1 MVHSGHLQQILGIIG
16 YPVSHSLS
24 PLMHNTAIKSLGLNY
39 SYHAFEV
46 KPGDIPDA
54 VRGIRAM
61 GIKGINVTI
70 PHKEAVIP
78 LLDEISSDARLM
90 GAVNTISLQGERLVG
105 HNTDGRGFVQSLKS
119 EAGVHPRKK
128 NILLLGAGGA
138 ARGLAI
144 QLASEGASRIVIAN
158 RTYQR
163 AERLSNDLLQKT
175 GYAASTP
182 LPLENS
188 VIRDCMDDMDIIINT
203 TSLGMKKKDPA
214 LFSYNLLSK
223 RHLVC
228 DIVYHPLETPLLRE
242 AKKRGARVLNG
253 LGMLI
258 HQGSLSFRI
267 WTGRKF
273 PIDLIRKKLVRELA
287 GRGKKRV

>member
-1 MVHSGHLQQILGIIG
+1 MVHSGQLQQILGIIG

-24 PLMHNTAIKSLGLNY
+24 PLMHNTAIESLGLNY
-39 SYHAFEV
+39 CYHAFEV

-54 VRGIRAM
+54 IRGIRAM
-61 GIKGINVTI
+61 RIRGINVTI

-78 LLDEISSDARLM
+78 LLDEISPETKLM
-90 GAVNTISLQGERLVG
+90 GAVNTISLQGERLIG
-105 HNTDGRGFVQSLKS
+105 HNTDGRGFVQSLKL
-119 EAGVHPRKK
+119 EARVHPRKK
-128 NILLLGAGGA
+128 NILILGAGGA

-163 AERLSNDLLQKT
+163 AEKLSNDLLQKT

-182 LPLENS
+182 LPLEDN
-188 VIRDCMDDMDIIINT
+188 VIRDCMTDVDIIINT
-203 TSLGMKKKDPA
+203 TSIGMKKKDPPV
-214 LFSYNLLSK
+214 LSYDLLSK

-242 AKKRGARVLNG
+242 ARKRGARVLNG

-258 HQGSLSFRI
+258 HQGSLSFQI
-267 WTGRKF
+267 WTGKKF
-273 PIDLIRKKLVRELA
+273 PVDLIRKKLISELTA
-287 GRGKKRV
+287 KGRKRA